1 LQWVG
6 LKEMNST
13 HQRLQ
18 CIVVT
23 PEKAVLDQPA
33 DMVVLPMY
41 DGELGV
47 LPGRA
52 PLIGRLGH
60 GELRLQIPEGSV
72 SVGHAGASG
81 ELKEIPS
88 ERIVR
93 YYVDG
98 GFAQIRSNVVTVLTQ
113 KAIPAKDLD
122 ASAAN
127 QQLKEAVSK
136 AAHSPEEQ
144 AARQAAEDRARAQMR
159 IAKKS

>member
-1 LQWVG
+1 VDP
-6 LKEMNST
+6 KSSN
-13 HQRLQ
+13 RLQ

-33 DMVVLPMY
+33 DMVVLPMF

-52 PLIGRLGH
+52 PMIGRLGH
-60 GELRLQIPEGSV
+60 GELRLQIPIGGV
-72 SVGHAGASG
+72 SVAQAGTTG
-81 ELKEIPS
+81 ELKEVPS

-113 KAIPAKDLD
+113 KAIPAKDLQTD
-122 ASAAN
+122 AAA
-127 QQLKEAVSK
+127 QQLRDAMGKS
-136 AAHSPEEQ
+136 AHSPEEQ
-144 AARQAAEDRARAQMR
+144 AARQAAEDRARAQLR
-159 IAKKS
+159 IAKKT